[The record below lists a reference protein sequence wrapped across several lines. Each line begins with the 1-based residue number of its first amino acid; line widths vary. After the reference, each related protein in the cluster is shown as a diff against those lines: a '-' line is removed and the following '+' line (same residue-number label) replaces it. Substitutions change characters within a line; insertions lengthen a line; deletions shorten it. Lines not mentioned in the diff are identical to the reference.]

1 MASNHVPSDQ
11 VPLQGQSIYTESPYH
26 QNLFP
31 PVDRYGTPSWDTQ
44 LNQHS
49 GLASNAGSTQA
60 WHHGSFPQQ
69 QQTQPQPQPQSY
81 NTFNQSYGTQSNGY
95 QQTASPYQYGQF
107 GQQGSMPSYSQPA
120 NVDPSLGL
128 DPNAL
133 RQQQQSPYQMSMRN
147 TTPQAHSGTV
157 TPQALQHNGAQLQ
170 NSRPTVSPFQM
181 PRTTTEMFA
190 QRAMPA
196 TIVKPVPVPSYEIPR
211 GKKSGGLY
219 ILDQAALA
227 KATKSTALNKL
238 VTLGS
243 EPFHLP
249 TNRTALPLYTPR
261 QSVKELKKIGADNKK
276 LLARIQSKPSVT
288 KAPRGLKR
296 EDSDSDSAT
305 DSSDDESEYTDDEED
320 DEPSPLPAARPE
332 EPHEAVRY
340 DIIKATWHPRKSPL
354 SSDQIK
360 DGMRDI
366 WEVLNTIQKRWR
378 ADSKAVTD
386 AEDQKKTGELPVLK
400 SRVTSQRD
408 LLQSALKAALD
419 YAHPDVLYQLGKI
432 KPFVYLCYQFLA
444 NRFRM
449 KDFDGPLSAVIYE
462 VLTRCGTLTSELLEE
477 TKAIKALVSMKKQAN
492 EKHKAFIQQIIDSAA
507 ANSKKAQASSP
518 PTTEPAEA
526 KTVKRP
532 AAEQTTRASSEGMM
546 TKRPKPA
553 DGPANAIKKSVATP
567 LGSKAITM
575 STSTLPQ
582 KKPTAAPAPVKNR
595 VSQVTNK
602 PSGIFASLNAAS
614 KKPATTPA
622 ASKPSLQ
629 TKPVAAASKDKKPAA
644 TTSKPAFS
652 FAQTM
657 ASLLKPKEPEAA
669 PVKSE
674 KQLPPETPEE
684 KAKRLRKEARRHL
697 RVTFKPD
704 TALVQIKYFSH
715 DPDEE
720 LGHDENF
727 VRHAGD
733 IGGEGAMFKQHKE
746 HDIDD
751 DDDDEPELDNKP
763 WREPSQVDF
772 SAVPTVA
779 LDGNYAPYGGGKQM
793 PSCPEK
799 EANLR
804 RENATLMVFYADPN
818 DIPSSPR
825 EPLEQD
831 QESAPAVTVTNF
843 GTPPDH
849 VLAKGSQSSQAQV
862 PAPVAIPDLS
872 SLENIFKQFA
882 LPAATQPPAMSQPAP
897 VPQTTYAPPMPMAS
911 NVDLQ
916 SILSALKVPA
926 APQVQAPPQYPSQAP
941 AAQFPPPSMDF
952 NAIMSAISAS
962 AGNGTLP
969 PPPPGFPPFP
979 LPFAM
984 PPQQM
989 DSAAYQL
996 QQQPQY
1002 TPQDYNTQTNG
1013 GIKRQ
1018 REETGNNDRGQGK
1031 KHKNR
1036 GERPHKVLPCKFFQ
1050 MGKCSKGDNCTYVHD
1065 LNM

>member
-1 MASNHVPSDQ
+1 
-11 VPLQGQSIYTESPYH
+11 
-26 QNLFP
+26 
-31 PVDRYGTPSWDTQ
+31 
-44 LNQHS
+44 
-49 GLASNAGSTQA
+49 
-60 WHHGSFPQQ
+60 
-69 QQTQPQPQPQSY
+69 
-81 NTFNQSYGTQSNGY
+81 
-95 QQTASPYQYGQF
+95 
-107 GQQGSMPSYSQPA
+107 
-120 NVDPSLGL
+120 
-128 DPNAL
+128 
-133 RQQQQSPYQMSMRN
+133 
-147 TTPQAHSGTV
+147 
-157 TPQALQHNGAQLQ
+157 
-170 NSRPTVSPFQM
+170 
-181 PRTTTEMFA
+181 MFA

-219 ILDQAALA
+219 VLDQAALA

-249 TNRTALPLYTPR
+249 TNRSKHLYHRPTSCSAETNVFPAALPLYTPR

-276 LLARIQSKPSVT
+276 LLARIQSKPVT
-288 KAPRGLKR
+288 RAPRGPKR

-340 DIIKATWHPRKSPL
+340 DIIKATWHPRNSPL
-354 SSDQIK
+354 SSEKIK

-492 EKHKAFIQQIIDSAA
+492 EKHKAFIQQIIDGAA

-518 PTTEPAEA
+518 PTNEPAEA
-526 KTVKRP
+526 KAIKRP
-532 AAEQTTRASSEGMM
+532 AAEQATRASSEGM
-546 TKRPKPA
+546 TAKRPKPA
-553 DGPANAIKKSVATP
+553 DGPANAIKKSVVAP
-567 LGSKAITM
+567 SGSRTVTT
-575 STSTLPQ
+575 STSTLAQ

-595 VSQVTNK
+595 VSQVMNK

-629 TKPVAAASKDKKPAA
+629 TKPVAAASKDKKPVA

-825 EPLEQD
+825 EPLEHD

-843 GTPPDH
+843 GAPPDH
-849 VLAKGSQSSQAQV
+849 VLAKGSRSSQAQV

-911 NVDLQ
+911 NIDLQ
-916 SILSALKVPA
+916 SILSALQPPA

-941 AAQFPPPSMDF
+941 AAQFPPQSMDF

-989 DSAAYQL
+989 DNTAYQP

-1002 TPQDYNTQTNG
+1002 TSQDYNSQANG